1 MRKSNIQPLS
11 EVLREY
17 LNTFGL
23 EKRLTEIRLIDS
35 WPEVVGLS
43 VAKKTASLHIKNR
56 VLFVYLHSSI
66 VRAELMRIRTSL
78 PKALNE
84 KAGANVIDEV
94 VFR

>member
-1 MRKSNIQPLS
+1 MRKSNTQPLS
-11 EVLREY
+11 DVLHEY

-23 EKRLTEIRLIDS
+23 EKKLTEIRLIDS
-35 WPEVVGLS
+35 WPEVVGIA
-43 VAKKTASLHIKNR
+43 VANKTANLQIKNR

-66 VRAELMRIRTSL
+66 VRAELMRIRQSL

-84 KAGANVIDEV
+84 KAGASVIDEV